1 MGAGVEL
8 HPIHAIAGRI
18 DARKENLALEMVH
31 RYAEDIV
38 DYRMADE
45 SFLHGDVYAVS
56 LENIEVLAATLMR
69 GEPPAEAWLEKTR
82 RGAARRVHQ
91 GISLESFLP
100 APRLWGQLAWE
111 AALESPAPAEP
122 AEREAALEIAGLV
135 LRHVDIMS
143 ATWAAAYVAEAEG
156 ISNDR
161 AVLRRD
167 LLDALIAGKGDTERI
182 RRLAR
187 SLGLQLA
194 DGYVVAVLR
203 AEEAGDDVAL
213 RSVVEAAR
221 EHLRPDAASLLVGMR
236 RGGVVAL
243 SPLAEPAG
251 IDEVRR
257 HCAALAARLGP
268 EGVSVGMGAWHA
280 GRTDIGI

>member
-56 LENIEVLAATLMR
+56 LENIEVLAATLMH

-91 GISLESFLP
+91 GISLESFLH
-100 APRLWGQLAWE
+100 ATRLWGQLAWE
-111 AALESPAPAEP
+111 AVLDCTEPGEP

-135 LRHVDIMS
+135 LRHLDVMS

-156 ISNDR
+156 LSNDR

-187 SLGLQLA
+187 SLGTALCDNYGVIVARA
-194 DGYVVAVLR
+194 D
-203 AEEAGDDVAL
+203 EAGEDVAL
-213 RSVVEAAR
+213 RHVVDAAR
-221 EHLRPDAASLLVGMR
+221 EHLRPARGSLLVGMR
-236 RGGVVAL
+236 QGEVIAL
-243 SPLAEPAG
+243 YPEPDPETLHAQS
-251 IDEVRR
+251 D
-257 HCAALAARLGP
+257 ALARALV
-268 EGVSVGMGAWHA
+268 GVGVGVGGRHAGMG
-280 GRTDIGI
+280 GIGP